1 MTEKNNEIN
10 RIHERALR
18 ITYKDMTSDFDT
30 MLLKDNAVPI
40 HIRNLQLLMTEVYK
54 TKWELSPSVMV
65 SPRII
70 FYWTREGQFTAPL
83 ITLRRTENSYWYC
96 FQFEEPF
103 CCLDNRTF
111 CDCWLEPERGGAP

>member
-1 MTEKNNEIN
+1 
-10 RIHERALR
+10 
-18 ITYKDMTSDFDT
+18 
-30 MLLKDNAVPI
+30 
-40 HIRNLQLLMTEVYK
+40 
-54 TKWELSPSVMV
+54 MV

-96 FQFEEPF
+96 FQFEEPL

>member
-1 MTEKNNEIN
+1 MQFAHSIN
-10 RIHERALR
+10 KETLLTSIPKELTQIPGFQQKRLDRTCNGGGVALYVR
-18 ITYKDMTSDFDT
+18 DSIKLT
-30 MLLKDNAVPI
+30 
-40 HIRNLQLLMTEVYK
+40 
-54 TKWELSPSVMV
+54 VMV

-103 CCLDNRTF
+103 RCLDNRTF

>member
-1 MTEKNNEIN
+1 
-10 RIHERALR
+10 
-18 ITYKDMTSDFDT
+18 
-30 MLLKDNAVPI
+30 
-40 HIRNLQLLMTEVYK
+40 
-54 TKWELSPSVMV
+54 MV

-111 CDCWLEPERGGAP
+111 CDCWLEPERGGAPWGSSGQVVYFGLVWICNGDKTSMDNICE